1 MLNSIPTRTQKVT
14 KQAGIICATIIIIM
28 GLLMSHKYA
37 YDKGIVAGVE
47 AYHAQC
53 LVGGY
58 LIDDQGQAVI
68 CGPLGKAPQE
78 EKQTYKDKVNAPT
91 LF

>member
-1 MLNSIPTRTQKVT
+1 MYLYSSRKLVISLVVVL
-14 KQAGIICATIIIIM
+14 
-28 GLLMSHKYA
+28 GLLGVGSLYYSHKYA
-37 YDKGIVAGVE
+37 YEEGIVAGVE

-68 CGPLGKAPQE
+68 CGPLSKAPAA
-78 EKQTYKDKVNAPT
+78 EKETYKDKAKAPT